1 MRYANCH
8 YCGKSFNAFRSDAR
22 FCSDS
27 CRVGYS
33 QLVSRMKSKA
43 GNAAAGIIDVY
54 DIAKKFPEKKS
65 EALEQLV
72 WIEDRLKHIREML
85 LEIKQA

>member
-8 YCGKSFNAFRSDAR
+8 YCKNSFKCFRSDAR
-22 FCSDS
+22 FCSDA

-54 DIAKKFPEKKS
+54 DIAKKFPEKKT
-65 EALEQLV
+65 EAIEQLR
-72 WIEDRLKHIREML
+72 WIEDRLTHIREML
-85 LEIKQA
+85 LEIKEA